1 VNSWQAHD
9 QAAARGRPRGRA
21 LLDEG
26 AAALSADVTQAPY
39 QQAV

>member
-1 VNSWQAHD
+1 MHSWQAHAD
-9 QAAARGRPRGRA
+9 AFMAGRAVA